1 MKDKY
6 KLSTQ
11 LLHAYELRF
20 FDCIG
25 ELAELKG
32 LIVRAELPVK
42 FKEIASDMDL
52 LSELAELT
60 ADTKTVISFFLT
72 LIPAAQDCKQVA
84 EKQTAK

>member
-20 FDCIG
+20 SDCIG

-52 LSELAELT
+52 L
-60 ADTKTVISFFLT
+60 
-72 LIPAAQDCKQVA
+72 
-84 EKQTAK
+84 